1 MLDENYQLIQAI
13 QDQQSKP
20 GGGKP
25 ADCVQYQQVLHRNL
39 VYLATLADSGN
50 SNLGSL
56 LPAPGKPKGKRTC
69 TGSSITIDLF

>member
-25 ADCVQYQQVLHRNL
+25 SDCVQYQQVLHRNL

-56 LPAPGKPKGKRTC
+56 LPAPGNVDRNWTDIQNEI
-69 TGSSITIDLF
+69 SHHI